1 MAQALQFSVLDGKSD
16 LVGVHPW
23 RWFMRWIRKAVVSL
37 LCVFLALPL
46 VSASPA
52 DETHVVGSADL
63 TKMMQERV
71 ASDRAHRELIG
82 RVLGRAEV
90 REVAQRFGLDIRRAE
105 TAVPTLGGSELADL
119 AERAGEV
126 ERALAGG
133 DSIVL
138 TTTTIIVIALLVTVI
153 ILATD

>member
-1 MAQALQFSVLDGKSD
+1 
-16 LVGVHPW
+16 
-23 RWFMRWIRKAVVSL
+23 MRWISKAVASL
-37 LCVFLALPL
+37 LCVFLALPS
-46 VSASPA
+46 VSAST
-52 DETHVVGSADL
+52 DEKHVVGTADL
-63 TKMMQERV
+63 ARMMQERV
-71 ASDRAHRELIG
+71 DGDRANRELIQ

-90 REVAQRFGLDIRRAE
+90 REVAQRFGLDVRRAE
-105 TAVPTLGGSELADL
+105 SAVRTLDGGELEDL
-119 AERAGEV
+119 AARADEV